1 MNSRALTLALRLL
14 TTACAGVALGT
25 MTGCPFI
32 FGCGDD
38 TGWQE
43 QELIDVGVAVE
54 LLYVTELYDQVDD
67 RAWSKLAVGVGGTI
81 VAWGDDW
88 SGTEAKRFAE
98 TSSFGNATLRGAV
111 AVESGWWVVG
121 DGGTMG
127 VSQDRGASW
136 TAIDSGTA
144 ASLYAIALHGA
155 GLVAVGDGVVVVEG
169 PDGVWAEVLAP
180 SGDWGQLRALYSDGS
195 RLYAVGLGGAVWS
208 TDDASG
214 TWVAETVGTSDDL
227 LGVCYDYA
235 SGDRVLIVGAGGTL
249 LVSTSGGGWSAI
261 ESGVSVDLIA
271 CSNGGVLGADGDVYS
286 IDSDG
291 KLSSIGNFGDA
302 RSLVYNPY
310 AGALTVGAGG
320 EVREQDYYECI
331 GGRPFVVDGELH
343 TAAPQLASGVGASW
357 CGDAGCDDAPSLD
370 PELAEPVAAAW
381 VQDGL
386 YEHASIASFARFA
399 LELLALGAPPQLIA
413 DAQRAAADELHHAQL
428 CFELARRLGG
438 VAFEP
443 GPMPITP
450 AAFARVGDPV
460 ATALALFHEGCV
472 NESVAACEAADAA
485 EAAEDPAV
493 RRALE
498 IIAADERRHATMAWA
513 ALRWLIDQHGERVL
527 APLREHV
534 EQLGA
539 SRPVGGARF
548 DDRLRAYG
556 RVAPRRRAEIQR
568 QVIDGL
574 VRPLARALVGAS
586 PTDII
591 I

>member
-1 MNSRALTLALRLL
+1 MHGRGLTLALRLL
-14 TTACAGVALGT
+14 TSACAGVALGT

-32 FGCGDD
+32 FGCPDN

-43 QELIDVGVAVE
+43 QELIDVGVDVD
-54 LLYVTELYDQVDD
+54 LLHVTELDDQVDD
-67 RAWSKLAVGVGGTI
+67 RGWLKLAVGVEGTI

-88 SGTEAKRFAE
+88 SGAENRRFAE
-98 TSSFGNATLRGAV
+98 VSKFGDATLRGAV
-111 AVESGWWVVG
+111 AVDSGWWVVG
-121 DGGTMG
+121 DGGTMA

-136 TAIDSGTA
+136 TAIDSGTT
-144 ASLYAIALHGA
+144 ASLYAIAPHGA
-155 GLVAVGDGVVVVEG
+155 GLVAVGDGVVVVQG
-169 PDGVWAEVLAP
+169 PDGVWTEVPAP
-180 SGDWGQLRALYSDGS
+180 SGDWGQLRALHSDGS
-195 RLYAVGLGGAVWS
+195 RLYAVGLGGAAWS
-208 TDDASG
+208 TEDPSG

-227 LGVCYDYA
+227 LDVCYDFA
-235 SGDRVLIVGAGGTL
+235 SGDRVLIVGAGGTM

-261 ESGVSVDLIA
+261 DSGVSVDLIA
-271 CSNGGVLGADGDVYS
+271 CRSGGVLGSDGEVYS
-286 IDSDG
+286 IEHDG

-302 RSLVYNPY
+302 RSLTHNDFDGV
-310 AGALTVGAGG
+310 LTVGAGG
-320 EVREQDYYECI
+320 EVRSQDYAACK

-343 TAAPQLASGVGASW
+343 TAAPQRASGVGW
-357 CGDAGCDDAPSLD
+357 CGDAGCDDAPILA
-370 PELAEPVAAAW
+370 PELAEQVAAAW

-428 CFELARRLGG
+428 CFELAQRLGG

-485 EAAEDPAV
+485 EGAEDPAA

-534 EQLGA
+534 EQLGG
-539 SRPVGGARF
+539 RRGVGDGRF

-586 PTDII
+586 PADMIV
-591 I
+591 